1 MNTLDIVILLLF
13 IPGIVRGVSKGF
25 IEQAVSLV
33 GIVAAIWAASR
44 FSIKVFDW
52 LKNYVTSVSDTV
64 LKIIAFALTLVAVI
78 IVVILVAKLITG
90 IFKMANLGWINR
102 LLGFVFAV
110 LLSAVIISIVII
122 LFDTINAKFQLVTS
136 PVLTE
141 SVLYGTLKDLGY
153 TVFPYLKELFG
164 QVQEIATS
172 AAAA

>member
-1 MNTLDIVILLLF
+1 MNILDIVILLLF
-13 IPGIVRGVSKGF
+13 IPGIIRGVSKGF

-44 FSIKVFDW
+44 FSGVVFDW
-52 LKNYVTSVSDTV
+52 LHKYITVSDTA
-64 LKIIAFALTLVAVI
+64 LKIIAFAVTLIAVI
-78 IVVILVAKLITG
+78 IVVMLLAKLITG